1 MPIDSEEDEDLRRT
15 KAIAMYAEDQIYD
28 LGGEQYKD
36 GELEFG
42 LNYKISHLQKT
53 PNYILIIYSDQCC
66 KCSTFHSPYHLYYQ
80 TY

>member
-28 LGGEQYKD
+28 LGGEHTKM
-36 GELEFG
+36 ENWSLLG

-53 PNYILIIYSDQCC
+53 PNYILS
-66 KCSTFHSPYHLYYQ
+66 
-80 TY
+80 